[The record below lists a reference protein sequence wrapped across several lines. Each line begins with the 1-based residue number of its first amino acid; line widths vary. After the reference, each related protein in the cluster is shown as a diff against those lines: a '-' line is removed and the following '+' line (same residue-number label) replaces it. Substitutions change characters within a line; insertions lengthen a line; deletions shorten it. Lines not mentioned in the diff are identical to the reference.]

1 MADQSITYRS
11 YEEMAKTPR
20 PLPVDSS
27 SWNAGRDSRGYKQLG
42 RRRTDSTNISV
53 GGSKDLPILSIV
65 SDYLSL
71 ND

>member
-1 MADQSITYRS
+1 MKKT
-11 YEEMAKTPR
+11 AKTPP

-42 RRRTDSTNISV
+42 RRRTDSTNN
-53 GGSKDLPILSIV
+53 GMGRLKDLPSLSIV

-71 ND
+71 IDRVSRDD